1 MRVLQI
7 DTLIS
12 MTRYLSDRIK
22 RATLFLF
29 VLSLGLFGCKK
40 ADEAVLGADILP
52 GSDNLQFT
60 AVDTFSLLTYSVEDD
75 SVRTDERSVNPLGF
89 MNDPYFGRTGTAI
102 YTQIRL
108 PENNLNFATVK
119 LDSIVLTLKYQNKT
133 AFYGNINSTQRI
145 HVYELS
151 ESLYLDSV
159 YHSHKRPSFYPEL
172 VGSWVGKFNLNDS
185 ITVVQGSKTRKFAPH
200 LRIRL
205 TGQRFID
212 KIKNGGVNFATNEA
226 FINYMRGLAVIP
238 QDNALAPG
246 EGAMVNVDLL
256 SSISNLTIYYNDSL
270 SKDLLINENSPRF
283 NAHEHNYMGT
293 ALGWQLGLKQHRDT
307 CYAQSMGGVKTLF
320 KVPHILN
327 VAKNAN
333 GKPIAV
339 SGAELTIPVLP
350 GAATAQYGLP
360 LEVFFVTIDS
370 TGKNFTLPGGILVGY
385 AGKYNSTKTAI
396 TVNLSAYYQGLFNA
410 YHRTGLE
417 RDYGLYIVPSY
428 NYAGM
433 ERIVLNTSKFAA
445 APAKLKLTYSV
456 IQ

>member
-1 MRVLQI
+1 M
-7 DTLIS
+7 
-12 MTRYLSDRIK
+12 RYLSDRTK
-22 RATLFLF
+22 HTSFFLF
-29 VLSLGLFGCKK
+29 VLVFGLFGCKK
-40 ADEAVLGADILP
+40 ADEAALGADILP
-52 GSDNLQFT
+52 GSDNLLFA

-119 LDSIVLTLKYQNKT
+119 LDSIVLTLKYQSKT
-133 AFYGNINSTQRI
+133 AFYGNINSIQRI

-151 ESLYLDSV
+151 EALSLDSV
-159 YHSHKRPSFYPEL
+159 YHSHKRPSVYPEL
-172 VGSWVGKFNLNDS
+172 VGSWVGKFNLTDS
-185 ITVVQGSKTRKFAPH
+185 ITIVQGTKTRKFAPH
-200 LRIRL
+200 LRIKL
-205 TGQRFID
+205 NGPQFVD
-212 KIKNGGVNFATNEA
+212 KIRNGGVNFATNEA
-226 FINYMRGLAVIP
+226 FINYIKGLAIIP
-238 QDNALAPG
+238 QENATTPG
-246 EGAMVNVDLL
+246 EGAIVNMDLL
-256 SSISNLTIYYNDSL
+256 STISNLTIYYNDSL

-293 ALGWQLGLKQHRDT
+293 VLGWQFGLKQHRDT
-307 CYAQSMGGVKTLF
+307 CYAQSMGGVKTFF
-320 KVPHILN
+320 KVPHILD

-339 SGAELTIPVLP
+339 AAAELTIPVLP

-370 TGKNFTLPGGILVGY
+370 AGKNFTLPGGILVGY

-396 TVNLSAYYQGLFNA
+396 TVNLSAYYQGIFNA

-433 ERIVLNTSKFAA
+433 ERIVFNTSKFAA